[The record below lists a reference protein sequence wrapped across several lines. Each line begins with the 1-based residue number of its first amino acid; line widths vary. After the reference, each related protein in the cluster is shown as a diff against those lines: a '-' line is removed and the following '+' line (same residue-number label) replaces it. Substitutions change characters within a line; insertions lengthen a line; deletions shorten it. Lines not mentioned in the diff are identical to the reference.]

1 MVAKSTAKTA
11 QNQSGDILLAL
22 IFEVGGLAVITAVAG
37 LSDQVANLMVLLI
50 FGVFLLWL
58 MNNFD
63 KVNGLLNSVNRIE
76 KAVA

>member
-1 MVAKSTAKTA
+1 MAAKTTTTT
-11 QNQSGDILLAL
+11 NQAGDILLAL

-37 LSDQVANLMVLLI
+37 LSEQVANLMVLLV

-63 KVNGLLNSVNRIE
+63 KVNGLLNSVNRVE
-76 KAVA
+76 RSVA